1 MDSLVN
7 IITLTSVSRECENNF
22 AFYSTGAEPQ
32 VISAFM
38 YSDISLELLPTSVGA
53 YGLSLS
59 EYDVT
64 RHCMP
69 HVFQVKSEMKHFQ

>member
-1 MDSLVN
+1 MDSQVN
-7 IITLTSVSRECENNF
+7 IITLTSLSRGCGNNF

-32 VISAFM
+32 VISAFL

-53 YGLSLS
+53 CGLPLS

-64 RHCMP
+64 QHCMP
-69 HVFQVKSEMKHFQ
+69 HVFQVK